1 MSAVYA
7 HTCIYVHCSVCC
19 RSLFLQNI
27 VNAGSAFKPSD
38 VTPLISDTLEH
49 PADTDK
55 RAIDLLLGR
64 YTHIS
69 FSNVYSR
76 YTNGLMIYSICLQP
90 NAISSGS
97 LG

>member
-1 MSAVYA
+1 MSAVYG

-27 VNAGSAFKPSD
+27 VNAGSALKPSD
-38 VTPLISDTLEH
+38 ATPLISDSLEH
-49 PADTDK
+49 PADTDN

-64 YTHIS
+64 YTDIS

-76 YTNGLMIYSICLQP
+76 YTNGLMKYNTCLQP
-90 NAISSGS
+90 NSISCGS
-97 LG
+97 VG